1 MQISH
6 ATHCV
11 PGRVNEDLAA
21 TGDGWALVLDGATPV
36 PGADS
41 GCRHGVPWLVRR
53 LAAALAGRLILGGPG
68 PLAELV
74 AGAIADTRDA
84 HAGRC
89 DLGNPDTPSAT
100 VSVVRVRDRR
110 LEYLVLCDSP
120 VALRRRDGTVTLIAD
135 DRLARLPGGRPYG
148 ADVVRARR
156 NQPGGFWVASTD
168 PEAAHQA
175 VRGSAG
181 LGALTDAALCTDGVT
196 RLAEW
201 YGYSWPDIF
210 ARLRAAGPAGLIA
223 LLRTTERARPR
234 PGAKQHDD
242 ATVVHICF

>member
-6 ATHCV
+6 ATRGV
-11 PGRVNEDLAA
+11 PGRVNEDLVAA
-21 TGDGWALVLDGATPV
+21 GADWALVLDGATPV

-53 LAAALAGRLILGGPG
+53 LAAALTARLILADPA

-74 AGAIADTRDA
+74 AGAIAATRDA

-89 DLGNPDTPSAT
+89 DLSNPDTPSST
-100 VSVVRVRDRR
+100 VCLVRIRDR

-120 VALRRRDGTVTLIAD
+120 VLLRHRDGTVTRLAD

-148 ADVVRARR
+148 RDLVRAWR

-168 PEAAHQA
+168 PGAAHQA

-181 LGALTDAALCTDGVT
+181 LDSVTDAALCTDGVT
-196 RLAEW
+196 RLADW
-201 YGYSWPDIF
+201 YGCSWPDIF
-210 ARLRAAGPAGLIA
+210 ARMRAAGPAAVIA
-223 LLRTTERARPR
+223 RLRAAEAGRPR

-242 ATVVHICF
+242 ATIAHIRF